1 MSTGRVRR
9 VTGRQEQHTERGE
22 VPRATSWPSRAD
34 DLERAQAEK
43 RGRQG
48 NELAW
53 SREPATVEQIRELGQ
68 LLSQREAWSG
78 FRCLTRFSASVAIQ
92 MALEHHP
99 NRRRWEAENFVKWAR
114 DRQAVHAAAAKDDQ
128 A

>member
-9 VTGRQEQHTERGE
+9 VTGRQEQHAELAKVDRT
-22 VPRATSWPSRAD
+22 TTWPGRAD
-34 DLERAQAEK
+34 DVERAQAEK

-68 LLSQREAWSG
+68 LLSQRDAWSG
-78 FRCLTRFSASVAIQ
+78 FRGLTRYSGSVAIQ
-92 MALEHHP
+92 MALEHYP
-99 NRRRWEAENFVKWAR
+99 KGRRWEAENFVKWAR
-114 DRQAVHAAAAKDDQ
+114 RHETTQLAGATEREA
-128 A
+128 